1 VSGDLPPAGP
11 DRFQLEINE
20 VALHGI
26 EGHGFAG
33 AGALVADGV
42 ISRPTRTRTCSRP
55 PRGPRPGECVPA
67 GRADRR
73 RLQVQVLE
81 PAEQHGG
88 EFLRL
93 QVHRDEHV
101 VAINLARDWRSAA
114 IGLRV
119 VDVAHCMQ
127 LLDRLPDA
135 PFANYGLT
143 DDDVRQVRRSL

>member
-1 VSGDLPPAGP
+1 VNASLLAALIDAGW
-11 DRFQLEINE
+11 
-20 VALHGI
+20 
-26 EGHGFAG
+26 
-33 AGALVADGV
+33 
-42 ISRPTRTRTCSRP
+42 
-55 PRGPRPGECVPA
+55 
-67 GRADRR
+67 
-73 RLQVQVLE
+73 QVQGLE

-88 EFLRL
+88 ELLRL

-101 VAINLARDWRSAA
+101 VAINLPRDWRSAA

-143 DDDVRQVRRSL
+143 DDDDVRQVRRSL